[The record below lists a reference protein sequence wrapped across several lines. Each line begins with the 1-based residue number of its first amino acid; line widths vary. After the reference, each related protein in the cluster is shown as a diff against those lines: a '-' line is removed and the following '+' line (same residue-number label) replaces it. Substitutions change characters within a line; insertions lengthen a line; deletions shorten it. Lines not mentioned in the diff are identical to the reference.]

1 MQHGF
6 VQRICRKRSADVW
19 QFRWSETGPDG
30 KRTHHK
36 KVLGTVEQFADE
48 HSARRA
54 VVALIT
60 EINADLRL
68 SNSRAIT
75 VAELCHHF
83 EQRELAE
90 TELLAQPRDEED
102 LQSILESVG
111 PASLAAIHAR

>member
-19 QFRWSETGPDG
+19 QFRWSETHPDG
-30 KRTHHK
+30 KRRHHK

-60 EINADLRL
+60 CSVPDNASPVCVPNLFQKIPTSKSESSMR
-68 SNSRAIT
+68 SMG
-75 VAELCHHF
+75 
-83 EQRELAE
+83 
-90 TELLAQPRDEED
+90 
-102 LQSILESVG
+102 SIKPCG
-111 PASLAAIHAR
+111 PLG